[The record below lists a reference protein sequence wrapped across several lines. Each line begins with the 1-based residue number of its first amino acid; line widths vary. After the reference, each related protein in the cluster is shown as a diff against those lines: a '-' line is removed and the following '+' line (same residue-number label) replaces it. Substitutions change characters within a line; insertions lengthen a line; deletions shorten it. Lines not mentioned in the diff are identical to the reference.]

1 MTSAA
6 AHAHAP
12 DAYANGGR
20 AVVDSSDDALLGAVI
35 WLIRHHGVQRTPQS
49 LLDGLGIAQMLT
61 PPLAVRVLDAAGFNA
76 SVVEREPRQILAL
89 LLPAILLL
97 RNGDACVLVERVV
110 RGQQVAYRMLMPPG
124 EPGGAPVEV
133 LASEAELQAEYSG
146 HVLMATPRLGA
157 PLAGRRADDDL
168 VNPRGH
174 WLWSTLRRFMPY
186 YRGAMLAALLSN
198 VLMLFI
204 GLFTSV
210 VYDRV
215 IPNQAFVTLWS
226 LAAGAGLAI
235 VFDLI
240 ARQLRSHLI
249 DQAGK
254 KADLA
259 LGAILFRKAL
269 SVRLEHRPE
278 SSGSFAHHL
287 AQLEVVRDFST
298 SATMSAISDLPF
310 IFLFIAMIWFVGG
323 PLVVVLLIAVPLIL
337 ALTVGVQHVLRKAS
351 TANQRQ
357 QADMQGIVIESMEG
371 IETVRAASAQGHF
384 QRQYEESNAMAAQAA
399 LRARAL
405 SSWVNNLTM
414 VSQQIITVV
423 MLVWGVHL
431 IAEGHLT
438 AGALISAVMF
448 AGRVVAPL
456 GGVVSLASRYQ
467 GARAALRMLDQLMAQ
482 PSERD
487 PAHAYLPRARISG
500 QIGLR
505 DTAFAYSQ
513 SNAAGATSQ
522 GPTVLKGI
530 NLRIEAGERV
540 AILGKIGSGKSTVLR
555 LLGGLYLPTE
565 GYTEVDGIDLRQID
579 PADYRAQVG
588 FVAQEPR
595 LFRGSLRD
603 NILLSR
609 SHASASTLAEVLRL
623 TGLDRVAAA
632 HPQGIEMP
640 VGEGGRMLSGGQ
652 RQLVALARCL
662 VTSPKVLLMD
672 EPTSSMDAQSE
683 MQFIAQLR
691 PLVRDRT
698 LVVVTH
704 RPALLELVERIVVV
718 DGGKVVIDGPKQ
730 AVLQALAGGPKPGAA
745 LPQQGV
751 TPGALNTG
759 IYVGPAGGMGQA
771 AQAAHAGRAPFSV
784 VA

>member
-1 MTSAA
+1 MSSSRASDPAA
-6 AHAHAP
+6 APGPAIAAP
-12 DAYANGGR
+12 DAAPEG
-20 AVVDSSDDALLGAVI
+20 AVPSDDALLSAVL
-35 WLIRHHGVQRTPQS
+35 WLCRHHGIDRTPHS
-49 LLDGLGIAQMLT
+49 LLSGLGISQLLT
-61 PPLAVRVLDAAGFNA
+61 PPLAVRVLQEAGFNA
-76 SVVEREPRQILAL
+76 SVVDREPRQILAL

-97 RNGDACVLVERVV
+97 KNGDACVLLERVV
-110 RGQQVAYRMLMPPG
+110 RGKDLRYRILMPPADAG
-124 EPGGAPVEV
+124 DAPVEV
-133 LASEAELQAEYSG
+133 LASEDELLQEYSG
-146 HVLMATPRLGA
+146 YVLMATPRLGA
-157 PLAGRRADDDL
+157 TATANRAAIDDMLVPGR
-168 VNPRGH
+168 H
-174 WLWSTLRRFMPY
+174 WLWGTLRRFMPY

-215 IPNQAFVTLWS
+215 IPHKAFVTLWS

-249 DQAGK
+249 DLAGK

-269 SVRLEHRPE
+269 SIRLENRPE
-278 SSGSFAHHL
+278 SSGSFAHQL

-310 IFLFIAMIWFVGG
+310 IVLFMAMIWFVAGE
-323 PLVVVLLIAVPLIL
+323 LVVVMLVAVPLVLLL
-337 ALTVGVQHVLRKAS
+337 AVAVQQVLRRS
-351 TANQRQ
+351 MTANQRQ
-357 QADMQGIVIESMEG
+357 MADMQGLLIETMEG
-371 IETVRAASAQGHF
+371 MEAVRAASAQGHF
-384 QRQYEESNAMAAQAA
+384 QRQYEESNAMAAQTS
-399 LRARAL
+399 LRSRAL
-405 SSWVNNLTM
+405 MSWVNNATM
-414 VSQQIITVV
+414 VSQQLITVV

-431 IAEGHLT
+431 IADNQLT

-467 GARAALRMLDQLMAQ
+467 GARAALRVLDNLMAQ
-482 PSERD
+482 PSEREEGRR
-487 PAHAYLPRARISG
+487 YLPRSAIRG
-500 QIGLR
+500 QLGLR
-505 DTAFAYSQ
+505 DVSFQYQAPQAMGQ
-513 SNAAGATSQ
+513 AP

-555 LLGGLYLPTE
+555 LLAGLYMPTE

-609 SHASASTLAEVLRL
+609 PHAGADTLAEVLRL

-632 HPQGIEMP
+632 HPSGIDLP
-640 VGEGGRMLSGGQ
+640 VGEGGNMLSGGQ

-662 VTSPKVLLMD
+662 VTQPQVLLMD

-683 MQFIAQLR
+683 AQFIAQLKQTMGS
-691 PLVRDRT
+691 RT
-698 LVVVTH
+698 MVAVTH
-704 RPALLELVERIVVV
+704 RPALLEVVDRIVVI
-718 DGGKVVIDGPKQ
+718 DAGKVVIDGPKQ
-730 AVLQALAGGPKPGAA
+730 QVLAALAGGGA
-745 LPQQGV
+745 
-751 TPGALNTG
+751 
-759 IYVGPAGGMGQA
+759 
-771 AQAAHAGRAPFSV
+771 
-784 VA
+784 

>member
-1 MTSAA
+1 MTQPR
-6 AHAHAP
+6 AP
-12 DAYANGGR
+12 DPQGHAAPA
-20 AVVDSSDDALLGAVI
+20 AVDGPAPHVAASGDDALLSAVL
-35 WLIRHHGVQRTPQS
+35 WLCRHHGIDRTPHS
-49 LLDGLGIAQMLT
+49 LLSGLGISQLLT
-61 PPLAVRVLDAAGFNA
+61 APLAVRVLQEAGFNA

-89 LLPAILLL
+89 LLPAIVLLK
-97 RNGDACVLVERVV
+97 NGDACVLLERVV
-110 RGQQVAYRMLMPPG
+110 RGNDLRYRILMPPT
-124 EPGGAPVEV
+124 EPAEAPVEV
-133 LASEAELQAEYSG
+133 LASEPELLDEYSG
-146 HVLMATPRLGA
+146 YVLMATPRLGA
-157 PLAGRRADDDL
+157 TTTRKGAAVDDL
-168 VNPRGH
+168 MTPGRH
-174 WLWSTLRRFMPY
+174 WLWGTMRRFLPY

-215 IPNQAFVTLWS
+215 IPHQAFVTLWS
-226 LAAGAGLAI
+226 LAAGAGIAI
-235 VFDLI
+235 VFDLV

-249 DQAGK
+249 DLAGK

-259 LGAILFRKAL
+259 LGAILFRKVL
-269 SVRLEHRPE
+269 SIRLENRPE

-287 AQLEVVRDFST
+287 AQLEVVREFAT

-310 IFLFIAMIWFVGG
+310 IALFIAMIWFVGG
-323 PLVVVLLIAVPLIL
+323 DLVLVMLVAVPLIL
-337 ALTVGVQHVLRKAS
+337 AMTVGVQQVMRQAMS
-351 TANQRQ
+351 ANQRQ
-357 QADMQGIVIESMEG
+357 QADMQGLLIETMEG
-371 IETVRAASAQGHF
+371 MEAVRAASAQGHF
-384 QRQYEESNAMAAQAA
+384 QRQYEESNAVAAQSS

-405 SSWVNNLTM
+405 ASWVNNVAM

-431 IAEGHLT
+431 IRDGQLT
-438 AGALISAVMF
+438 GGALISVVMF

-456 GGVVSLASRYQ
+456 SGVVSLASRYQ

-482 PSERD
+482 PSEREEGRHFM
-487 PAHAYLPRARISG
+487 PQPQIRG
-500 QIGLR
+500 QLGLR
-505 DTAFAYSQ
+505 DVSFRYRQT
-513 SNAAGATSQ
+513 GHDTS
-522 GPTVLKGI
+522 PTVLKGVQLNI
-530 NLRIEAGERV
+530 GAGERV

-555 LLGGLYLPTE
+555 LLAGLYLPSE

-609 SHASASTLAEVLRL
+609 PHASPETLAQALQL
-623 TGLDRVAAA
+623 TGLDRIAAA
-632 HPQGIEMP
+632 HPAGLDLP
-640 VGEGGRMLSGGQ
+640 VGEGGGMLSGGQ

-662 VTSPKVLLMD
+662 VTQPQVLLMD

-691 PLVRDRT
+691 QVIGRRT

-704 RPALLELVERIVVV
+704 RPALLELVDRII
-718 DGGKVVIDGPKQ
+718 VIDAGRVILDGPKQ
-730 AVLQALAGGPKPGAA
+730 KVL
-745 LPQQGV
+745 
-751 TPGALNTG
+751 GALSG
-759 IYVGPAGGMGQA
+759 AQPVAV
-771 AQAAHAGRAPFSV
+771 AQAAGQQAGADRIPLSV
-784 VA
+784 VT

>member
-6 AHAHAP
+6 AHAHVP
-12 DAYANGGR
+12 DAYASGGGG
-20 AVVDSSDDALLGAVI
+20 AAVDSADDALLGAVL
-35 WLIRHHGVQRTPQS
+35 WLCRHHGVQRTPQS
-49 LLDGLGIAQMLT
+49 LLDGLGIAQTLT

-110 RGQQVAYRMLMPPG
+110 RGQQVAYRMLMPAG

-157 PLAGRRADDDL
+157 PLTGRRRAEEDL
-168 VNPRGH
+168 INPGGH

-240 ARQLRSHLI
+240 SRQLRSHLI

-323 PLVVVLLIAVPLIL
+323 PLVVVLLVAVPLIL

-399 LRARAL
+399 LKARAL

-431 IAEGHLT
+431 IADGHLT

-487 PAHAYLPRARISG
+487 PAHGYLPRARIAG
-500 QIGLR
+500 QVGLR
-505 DTAFAYSQ
+505 DVAFAYSQ
-513 SNAAGATSQ
+513 SNASGGTTQ
-522 GPTVLKGI
+522 GPSVLKGV

-609 SHASASTLAEVLRL
+609 AHASTATLADVLRL

-704 RPALLELVERIVVV
+704 RPALLELVDRIVVV

-745 LPQQGV
+745 LPAQGV

-759 IYVGPAGGMGQA
+759 IYVGPPGGMGQA
-771 AQAAHAGRAPFSV
+771 AHAGRPPFSV
-784 VA
+784 VS

>member
-1 MTSAA
+1 MSTGNHDFA
-6 AHAHAP
+6 AH
-12 DAYANGGR
+12 G
-20 AVVDSSDDALLGAVI
+20 SDLLLGAVL
-35 WLIRHHGVQRTPQS
+35 WLCRHHGIDRTPHS
-49 LLDGLGIAQMLT
+49 LLSGLGIDQLLT
-61 PPLAVRVLDAAGFNA
+61 PPLAVRVLHEAGFNA
-76 SVVEREPRQILAL
+76 CVVDREPRQILAL

-97 RNGDACVLVERVV
+97 KNGDACVLLERVV
-110 RGQQVAYRMLMPPG
+110 RGQDLRYRILMPPADAAD
-124 EPGGAPVEV
+124 APVEV
-133 LASEAELQAEYSG
+133 MASEDELLQEYSG
-146 HVLMATPRLGA
+146 YVLMASPRLGA
-157 PLAGRRADDDL
+157 TATSQRSVMDDL
-168 VNPRGH
+168 MVPGRH
-174 WLWSTLRRFMPY
+174 WLWGTLRRFTPY

-215 IPNQAFVTLWS
+215 IPHQAFVTLWS

-249 DQAGK
+249 DLAGK

-269 SVRLEHRPE
+269 SIRLENRPE
-278 SSGSFAHHL
+278 SSGSFAHQL

-310 IFLFIAMIWFVGG
+310 IVLFMAMIWFVAGE
-323 PLVVVLLIAVPLIL
+323 LVVVMLVAVPLIL
-337 ALTVGVQHVLRKAS
+337 LMTVAIQQVLRRAM
-351 TANQRQ
+351 TDNQHQ
-357 QADMQGIVIESMEG
+357 MADMQGLLIETMEG
-371 IETVRAASAQGHF
+371 MEAVRAASAQGHF
-384 QRQYEESNAMAAQAA
+384 QRQYEHSNAMAAQTS
-399 LRARAL
+399 LRSRAL
-405 SSWVNNLTM
+405 MSWVNNTTM
-414 VSQQIITVV
+414 VAQQLITVV

-431 IAEGHLT
+431 IADNHLT

-467 GARAALRMLDQLMAQ
+467 GARAALRVLDNLMAQ
-482 PSERD
+482 PSEREEGRR
-487 PAHAYLPRARISG
+487 YLPRSAIRG

-505 DTAFAYSQ
+505 DVSFQYQALGQLHS
-513 SNAAGATSQ
+513 
-522 GPTVLKGI
+522 PTVLKAV

-555 LLGGLYLPTE
+555 LLAGLYMPTE

-609 SHASASTLAEVLRL
+609 PRAGADTLAEVLRL

-632 HPQGIEMP
+632 HPSGIDLP
-640 VGEGGRMLSGGQ
+640 VGEGGSMLSGGQ

-662 VTSPKVLLMD
+662 VTQPQVLLMD

-683 MQFIAQLR
+683 AMFIAQLKQMMGR
-691 PLVRDRT
+691 RT
-698 LVVVTH
+698 MVVVTH
-704 RPALLELVERIVVV
+704 RPALLEVV
-718 DGGKVVIDGPKQ
+718 DRIIVIDAGKVVIDGPKHQ
-730 AVLQALAGGPKPGAA
+730 VLAALAGGG
-745 LPQQGV
+745 
-751 TPGALNTG
+751 
-759 IYVGPAGGMGQA
+759 GPRQAVGQA
-771 AQAAHAGRAPFSV
+771 APNPDLTAQQAAAAAARPPFSV
-784 VA
+784 VT

>member
-6 AHAHAP
+6 AHAHVP
-12 DAYANGGR
+12 DAHASGGGG
-20 AVVDSSDDALLGAVI
+20 AAVDSSDDALLGAVL
-35 WLIRHHGVQRTPQS
+35 WLCRHHGVQRTPQS
-49 LLDGLGIAQMLT
+49 LLDGLGIAQTLT
-61 PPLAVRVLDAAGFNA
+61 PPLALRVLDAAGFNA

-157 PLAGRRADDDL
+157 PLTGRRRAEDDL
-168 VNPRGH
+168 IHPGGH

-215 IPNQAFVTLWS
+215 IPHQAFVTLWS

-235 VFDLI
+235 VFDLV

-249 DQAGK
+249 DLAGK

-323 PLVVVLLIAVPLIL
+323 PLVVVMLVAVPLIL
-337 ALTVGVQHVLRKAS
+337 ALTVGVQHVMRQAMN
-351 TANQRQ
+351 TNQRQ

-487 PAHAYLPRARISG
+487 PANGYLPRERISG
-500 QIGLR
+500 QVGLR
-505 DTAFAYSQ
+505 DVSFAYSQ
-513 SNAAGATSQ
+513 SNATGATSQ
-522 GPTVLKGI
+522 GPTVLRGV

-609 SHASASTLAEVLRL
+609 SHASAHTLAEVLRL

-691 PLVRDRT
+691 PLVRQRT

-704 RPALLELVERIVVV
+704 RPALLELVDRIVVV

-745 LPQQGV
+745 LPAQGV

-759 IYVGPAGGMGQA
+759 IYVGPVGGMGQA
-771 AQAAHAGRAPFSV
+771 AQAGRPPFSV
-784 VA
+784 VS

>member
-6 AHAHAP
+6 AHAHVP
-12 DAYANGGR
+12 DADAYGGG
-20 AVVDSSDDALLGAVI
+20 AAVDSSDDALLGAVI
-35 WLIRHHGVQRTPQS
+35 WLCRHHGVQRTPQS
-49 LLDGLGIAQMLT
+49 LLDGLGIAQTLT

-110 RGQQVAYRMLMPPG
+110 RGQQVAYRMLMPAG
-124 EPGGAPVEV
+124 ESGGAPVEV
-133 LASEAELQAEYSG
+133 LASESELQAEYSG

-157 PLAGRRADDDL
+157 PLTGRRRAEDDL
-168 VNPRGH
+168 VNPGGH

-240 ARQLRSHLI
+240 SRQLRSHLI

-310 IFLFIAMIWFVGG
+310 IFLFIGMIWFVGG
-323 PLVVVLLIAVPLIL
+323 ELVVVLLVAVPLIL
-337 ALTVGVQHVLRKAS
+337 LLTVGVQHVLRQA
-351 TANQRQ
+351 TRANQRQ

-399 LRARAL
+399 LRARSL

-431 IAEGHLT
+431 IADGHLS

-467 GARAALRMLDQLMAQ
+467 GARAALRMLDHLMAQ

-487 PAHAYLPRARISG
+487 PANGYLPRERISG
-500 QIGLR
+500 QVGLR
-505 DTAFAYSQ
+505 DVAFAYSQ
-513 SNAAGATSQ
+513 ANASGSTTQ
-522 GPTVLKGI
+522 GPTVLKGV

-609 SHASASTLAEVLRL
+609 AHASTATLAEVLRL

-662 VTSPKVLLMD
+662 VTGPKVLLMD

-718 DGGKVVIDGPKQ
+718 DNGKVVIDGPKQ

-759 IYVGPAGGMGQA
+759 LYVGPAGGMGQG
-771 AQAAHAGRAPFSV
+771 AHAGRPPFSV
-784 VA
+784 VS

>member
-1 MTSAA
+1 MSSSRATDPAA
-6 AHAHAP
+6 APGPAVATPDGAP
-12 DAYANGGR
+12 DAASLG
-20 AVVDSSDDALLGAVI
+20 ADALLSAVI
-35 WLIRHHGVQRTPQS
+35 WLCRHHGIDRTPHS
-49 LLDGLGIAQMLT
+49 LLSGLGISQLLT
-61 PPLAVRVLDAAGFNA
+61 APLAVRVLHEAGFNA

-97 RNGDACVLVERVV
+97 KNGDACVLLERVV
-110 RGQQVAYRMLMPPG
+110 RGKDLRYRILMPPAD
-124 EPGGAPVEV
+124 PADAPVEV
-133 LASEAELQAEYSG
+133 LASEAELLDEYSG
-146 HVLMATPRLGA
+146 YVLMATPRLGA
-157 PLAGRRADDDL
+157 TVTSRRSAVDDL
-168 VNPRGH
+168 VIPGRH
-174 WLWSTLRRFMPY
+174 WLWGTLRRFMPY

-215 IPNQAFVTLWS
+215 IPHKAFVTLWS
-226 LAAGAGLAI
+226 LAAGAGIAI

-249 DQAGK
+249 DLAGK

-269 SVRLEHRPE
+269 SIRLENRPE

-287 AQLEVVRDFST
+287 AQLEVVREFST

-323 PLVVVLLIAVPLIL
+323 DLVMVMLIAVPLIL
-337 ALTVGVQHVLRKAS
+337 AMTVGVQRVLRQS
-351 TANQRQ
+351 MSANQRQ
-357 QADMQGIVIESMEG
+357 QADMQGLLIETMEG
-371 IETVRAASAQGHF
+371 MEAVRAASAQGHF
-384 QRQYEESNAMAAQAA
+384 QRQYEESNAVAAQSS
-399 LRARAL
+399 LRARAMT
-405 SSWVNNLTM
+405 SWVNNVAM
-414 VSQQIITVV
+414 VSQQLVTVV

-431 IAEGHLT
+431 IADGHLT

-456 GGVVSLASRYQ
+456 GGVVGLASRYQ

-482 PSERD
+482 PSEREEGR
-487 PAHAYLPRARISG
+487 HYLPRPLIRG
-500 QIGLR
+500 QLGLR
-505 DTAFAYSQ
+505 DVSFQYRSIGHDAS
-513 SNAAGATSQ
+513 
-522 GPTVLKGI
+522 PTVLRGVQLSI
-530 NLRIEAGERV
+530 GAGERV

-555 LLGGLYLPTE
+555 LLAGLYLPSD

-595 LFRGSLRD
+595 LFRGTLRE

-609 SHASASTLAEVLRL
+609 PHASADTLAEVLRL

-632 HPQGIEMP
+632 HPAGIDLP
-640 VGEGGRMLSGGQ
+640 VGEGGNMLSGGQ

-662 VTSPKVLLMD
+662 VTQPQVLLMD

-683 MQFIAQLR
+683 MQFIAQLKQGVAR
-691 PLVRDRT
+691 RT

-704 RPALLELVERIVVV
+704 RPALLEVV
-718 DGGKVVIDGPKQ
+718 DRIIVMEAGKIIIDGPKLK
-730 AVLQALAGGPKPGAA
+730 VLAALAGQRPAA
-745 LPQQGV
+745 V
-751 TPGALNTG
+751 TQAE
-759 IYVGPAGGMGQA
+759 AA
-771 AQAAHAGRAPFSV
+771 AQVTSAVRPPFSV
-784 VA
+784 VS